1 MKLSRRKFLSVAA
14 AAPVAAPSLA
24 DEAMRGGLGTAPT
37 PYYGGADCSKAVGPG
52 DHRSWLLEQK
62 SRLEKTARGE
72 MDEAEAERIAHARMG
87 DSALDQVDALRSVSR
102 PYKRLM
108 ANDIYRRRERESRML
123 YAKWELR
130 DVLKQL
136 LK

>member
-1 MKLSRRKFLSVAA
+1 MNLSRRRFLSVAA

-24 DEAMRGGLGTAPT
+24 DEAMSRGLGAPV
-37 PYYGGADCSKAVGPG
+37 PSYYGGSLAQTSNPSDQ
-52 DHRSWLLEQK
+52 RSWLLEQK
-62 SRLEKTARGE
+62 ARLERAARGE
-72 MDEAEAERIAHARMG
+72 MDEAEAERMAHARMG